1 MAEYIKHRD
10 SRIFG
15 TIDTQRWQELQ
26 KQGIS
31 PEGMYL
37 LTELLVGRFRNSVG
51 VIYIPF
57 PLATLAKITGL
68 EESTVTG
75 AFRELEEK
83 GLLEFDQDN
92 EVIFLKEYW
101 RHNSIAS
108 VKHTKGACVRIMEL
122 PQNNLF
128 PSMARLFK
136 QCLQEAREYDKKVG
150 PGVSEKTGE
159 KYSTVHARYEP
170 VFKAIMERIEDTPIN
185 NPINTPIDNP
195 IDNPIDTT
203 DTDTDTDTETDTEN
217 KNDNVAQISR
227 NHETVFKEAS
237 CIFGDT
243 EEIPRA
249 KPGIQYKNYINLGK
263 VQNQL
268 PEELVSR
275 AKRFIPVTSSI
286 LSHET
291 WKEQTQQLLM
301 VDESEL
307 DMEQL
312 DEIIERFMEKHFS
325 KANDKS
331 IVLFNDP
338 NIKMNLANDIG
349 II

>member
-108 VKHTKGACVRIMEL
+108 VKHSNGASVRIMEL

-128 PSMARLFK
+128 RSMARLFK
-136 QCLQEAREYDKKVG
+136 QCLQEAREYDKRFP
-150 PGVSEKTGE
+150 PGVSDRTGE
-159 KYSTVHARYEP
+159 RYSTVHARYEP
-170 VFKAIMERIEDTPIN
+170 VFKAIMERIEDTPIDT
-185 NPINTPIDNP
+185 PINTPIDT
-195 IDNPIDTT
+195 PIDTT

>member
-1 MAEYIKHRD
+1 
-10 SRIFG
+10 
-15 TIDTQRWQELQ
+15 
-26 KQGIS
+26 
-31 PEGMYL
+31 
-37 LTELLVGRFRNSVG
+37 
-51 VIYIPF
+51 
-57 PLATLAKITGL
+57 
-68 EESTVTG
+68 
-75 AFRELEEK
+75 
-83 GLLEFDQDN
+83 
-92 EVIFLKEYW
+92 
-101 RHNSIAS
+101 
-108 VKHTKGACVRIMEL
+108 MEL

-128 PSMARLFK
+128 PSMARLFR
-136 QCLQEAREYDKKVG
+136 QCLQEAREYDKKVE

-170 VFKAIMERIEDTPIN
+170 VFKAIMERIEDTPIDT
-185 NPINTPIDNP
+185 PINTSINT
-195 IDNPIDTT
+195 PIDTT

-249 KPGIQYKNYINLGK
+249 KPGIQHKNYINLGK